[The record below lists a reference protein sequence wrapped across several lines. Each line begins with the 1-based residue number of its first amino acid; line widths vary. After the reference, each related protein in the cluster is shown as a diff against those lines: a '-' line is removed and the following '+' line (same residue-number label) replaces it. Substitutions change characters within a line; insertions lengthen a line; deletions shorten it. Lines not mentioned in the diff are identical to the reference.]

1 MTKLE
6 VEEFEDIK
14 SGYKI
19 RFHFDE
25 NPYFENQVLEKE
37 FHTGP
42 SGESSSKS
50 TEIKWK
56 PESELARRIQVVNS
70 QITPAGKGKRR
81 YTADNPRTFFMWFTE
96 QGESSS
102 DDIADMIKDDMWPN
116 PLQYFLVP
124 DLEGE
129 NGGNVD
135 DEEIEADE
143 EDDEEDE
150 EDDEEAEE
158 AEEEDANDNVVLV
171 DDDEDVDEGE
181 NEADLLEENE
191 EEAEEDPSEEFD
203 DESSL

>member
-25 NPYFENQVLEKE
+25 NPYFENSVLEKE

-56 PESELARRIQVVNS
+56 PESELARRIQLANS
-70 QITPAGKGKRR
+70 QLTPNGKGKRR

-96 QGESSS
+96 QGDASS

-135 DEEIEADE
+135 DEEIADE
-143 EDDEEDE
+143 EDEDEEDE
-150 EDDEEAEE
+150 EDEEAEE
-158 AEEEDANDNVVLV
+158 DDANNVVLV
-171 DDDEDVDEGE
+171 EDDEEDVDEGE
-181 NEADLLEENE
+181 AEYVEENE
-191 EEAEEDPSEEFD
+191 EEAEEDLED
-203 DESSL
+203 YDESSL